1 MAGTHEAELATATL
15 AISSPSLI
23 TFSPS
28 SLSFALSHLSGLL
41 RSSHLRRRV
50 ILETV
55 YSLLAGPG
63 RTQSTEYTPQSLPGT
78 LFSYYLD
85 ECKSNFSNPH
95 TSLAN
100 MDGAASI
107 IAFVLLAIQLIQS
120 VDTVRTFVRDVK
132 GASKELERL
141 VELLDRLSALLQDV
155 RHVIEQQ
162 TSLPQLPLP
171 PNGIFVCLRS
181 CETSLGILNDFVK
194 KHQKNA
200 TRASAVTRL
209 KDDIKLGRKAKE
221 INTFEIRIQRDI
233 DNLHASLG
241 TNTTSIL

>member
-1 MAGTHEAELATATL
+1 
-15 AISSPSLI
+15 
-23 TFSPS
+23 
-28 SLSFALSHLSGLL
+28 
-41 RSSHLRRRV
+41 
-50 ILETV
+50 
-55 YSLLAGPG
+55 
-63 RTQSTEYTPQSLPGT
+63 
-78 LFSYYLD
+78 
-85 ECKSNFSNPH
+85 
-95 TSLAN
+95 

-107 IAFVLLAIQLIQS
+107 IAIISLAIQLIQS